1 MTISYPKDMRLR
13 RRTLAAFAACGLIIA
28 ASQGLSVRAQAE
40 NATADY
46 VAPLDMT
53 SAYPGPFEYPEFLP
67 EALVRRAMAAP
78 ASDTTGV
85 NSMSPAGRQEA
96 AALQQES
103 NAGADISQDKY
114 NR

>member
-1 MTISYPKDMRLR
+1 MTISHLKDMGLC
-13 RRTLAAFAACGLIIA
+13 RRTLATFAACGLIIA

-53 SAYPGPFEYPEFLP
+53 SAYPGPFEYPELLP
-67 EALVRRAMAAP
+67 EALVRRAMAVTE
-78 ASDTTGV
+78 TTGV
-85 NSMSPAGRQEA
+85 NTTRA
-96 AALQQES
+96 ASQQES
-103 NAGADISQDKY
+103 EAGPDVSGDKY

>member
-1 MTISYPKDMRLR
+1 MTISYLKDMGLG

-28 ASQGLSVRAQAE
+28 ASQGISMPAQAE

-67 EALVRRAMAAP
+67 EALARRAMAVTE
-78 ASDTTGV
+78 TTGV
-85 NSMSPAGRQEA
+85 NTPPRAGRTEA
-96 AALQQES
+96 AASQQES
-103 NAGADISQDKY
+103 EVGADISDDKY

>member
-1 MTISYPKDMRLR
+1 MTISHLKDMGLC
-13 RRTLAAFAACGLIIA
+13 RRTLATFAACGLIIA

-53 SAYPGPFEYPEFLP
+53 SAYPGPFEYPELLP
-67 EALVRRAMAAP
+67 EALVRRAMAVTE
-78 ASDTTGV
+78 TTGV
-85 NSMSPAGRQEA
+85 NSTPPAGRKDA
-96 AALQQES
+96 AASQQES
-103 NAGADISQDKY
+103 KAGADISDDKY